1 MKTRVLKSIVLSA
14 IAMSIVPSA
23 LAVEYQLDDI
33 IVTGTRVKTAVKD
46 VAANISVINSESIEK
61 GNFGSVSQA
70 LQASNVDVVDHGSA
84 AYPVLNGDTRVL
96 VLVNGRR
103 VNFDH
108 LTVSGNDN
116 AVDINQIPMD
126 NVDHIEIV
134 RGPNSALYGQK
145 AVAGVIN
152 IITKDPAPET
162 KTSITAEYGT

>member
-1 MKTRVLKSIVLSA
+1 MSKRLLKAIVLSTVA
-14 IAMSIVPSA
+14 VSIVPSA
-23 LAVEYQLDDI
+23 FAAEYQLDDI
-33 IVTGTRVKTAVKD
+33 IVTGTRVKTEVKD
-46 VAANISVINSESIEK
+46 VAANVTVINNESIEK
-61 GNFGSVSQA
+61 GNFSTVSQA
-70 LQASNVDVVDHGSA
+70 LQASNVDMVDHGSA

-134 RGPNSALYGQK
+134 RGPNSALYG
-145 AVAGVIN
+145 
-152 IITKDPAPET
+152 
-162 KTSITAEYGT
+162 